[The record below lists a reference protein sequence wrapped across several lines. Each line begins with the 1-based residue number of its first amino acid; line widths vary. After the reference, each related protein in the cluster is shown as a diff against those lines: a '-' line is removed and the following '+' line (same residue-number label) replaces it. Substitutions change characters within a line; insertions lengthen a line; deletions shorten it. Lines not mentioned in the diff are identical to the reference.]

1 MLQRSCA
8 AGTGAQKLK
17 SQGQNSCSLPRATVS
32 TRQFLKMSLREEP
45 PPPSHELYLKTA
57 QVTAKIHSTSIFYLF
72 IYYYFFK
79 DQVDADVNTHSQIWS
94 TKLHFFS
101 IQW

>member
-1 MLQRSCA
+1 
-8 AGTGAQKLK
+8 
-17 SQGQNSCSLPRATVS
+17 
-32 TRQFLKMSLREEP
+32 MSLREAP
-45 PPPSHELYLKTA
+45 TPPSHELYLKTA
-57 QVTAKIHSTSIFYLF
+57 QVTAKMHSTAIFYLF
-72 IYYYFFK
+72 YFFK

>member
-32 TRQFLKMSLREEP
+32 TRQFLKMSLREAP

-57 QVTAKIHSTSIFYLF
+57 QVTAKIHSTPIIYLF
-72 IYYYFFK
+72 I
-79 DQVDADVNTHSQIWS
+79 
-94 TKLHFFS
+94 
-101 IQW
+101 